1 MTNSK
6 MSLWSLVSDM
16 PPELFSGLFE
26 EFPRSLRCL
35 LGDWLENQPWEFIN
49 SSDTFCAVLADRLLS
64 AMVERLQD
72 LANKN
77 CQTGP
82 MLQVIANIENRYR
95 REPLQL
101 VGPIKR
107 ILEGEQAAAQQ
118 FQNVALFI
126 QRQREELRFIFSLQK
141 LQYRVQEIQ
150 ALRESLNQMNGNARV
165 PLQLNLQFSP
175 QENLQESS
183 LQNLQNLFLKTAN
196 ELEGAK
202 KMVLMRLMIWKRQQ
216 QLAGNGTPFDED
228 LAPLQK
234 RFESLV
240 DICFQ
245 LRLQLVASETELSSE
260 LQERLDNVF
269 SSLVKNSF
277 LVDKQPL
284 QVLKTQTKFQATTR
298 FLLGPQLLKSPHSFT
313 VTADIVTEKQA
324 RELATSHL
332 ETVLSENTGEI
343 QNNTAPLE
351 TNATSNACCALF
363 KNMLLKKIKRCD
375 RKSTESVTEEKCA
388 ILFSA
393 SVSLGPNK
401 TIFRLQA
408 LSLPIVVIVHGN
420 QENNAKATILW
431 DNAFAAANRIPF
443 MVAERVSWESMCETL
458 NQKFMAEVETTKGL
472 LKEHYY
478 FLAQKIFGD
487 SNASPEE
494 FQKRQVSW
502 SQFNKEILPGRGFTF
517 WQWFDGILYLT
528 KKHLKDYW
536 SDRLIMGFISKQYVF
551 SCLSNAPAGT
561 FLLRFSD
568 SEIGGISIAYVT
580 YAPDGSTQVENIQ
593 PFTTKQLIICNLA
606 DCVLDLPQLEILY
619 PDRPKHEAFKRVDP
633 PKKNKEYQPAKMKM
647 TVDVPCSFAGSLSH
661 TPGGSTSN
669 LSMNPGIPSGPAYD
683 PHLMI
688 AQPMGMSSS
697 ISTTYGSPNLLPE
710 LMGCPYSLGSSS
722 PLGSVDAYLMPHDVE
737 MPLDCS
743 HSENSTSYV
752 RDLSFPVLPNLIRVP
767 ENISP
772 PSDEELAHLLHPE
785 SEMNRY
791 HQNLG

>member
-1 MTNSK
+1 

-82 MLQVIANIENRYR
+82 MLQVIANIEVCR
-95 REPLQL
+95 RLMPAEKVTRTFPTGQL
-101 VGPIKR
+101 VADGSVVGGSSLMGTHSNIFFAWFPFSETITLFCGTSDLCLNSICCLLHACQPIC
-107 ILEGEQAAAQQ
+107 LL
-118 FQNVALFI
+118 FQ
-126 QRQREELRFIFSLQK
+126 
-141 LQYRVQEIQ
+141 
-150 ALRESLNQMNGNARV
+150 
-165 PLQLNLQFSP
+165 
-175 QENLQESS
+175 S
-183 LQNLQNLFLKTAN
+183 LQNLQNLFLKAAN

-245 LRLQLVASETELSSE
+245 LRLQLVASEIELSSE

-536 SDRLIMGFISKQYVF
+536 SDRLIVGFISKQYVF
-551 SCLSNAPAGT
+551 SCLSNAPPGT

-619 PDRPKHEAFKRVDP
+619 PDRPKHEAFRRGGVGRGLA
-633 PKKNKEYQPAKMKM
+633 EVFCFCFAEQLSS
-647 TVDVPCSFAGSLSH
+647 TVGAHSGVPGAREQWVVSPLLLGQVSHPFAVSTFWPCSLCPSCLGLSLGALGPLEH
-661 TPGGSTSN
+661 PIF
-669 LSMNPGIPSGPAYD
+669 NPSVLEVVGLCAVS
-683 PHLMI
+683 PHLLLT
-688 AQPMGMSSS
+688 SSC
-697 ISTTYGSPNLLPE
+697 GNDP
-710 LMGCPYSLGSSS
+710 
-722 PLGSVDAYLMPHDVE
+722 AA
-737 MPLDCS
+737 
-743 HSENSTSYV
+743 
-752 RDLSFPVLPNLIRVP
+752 LSFSLF
-767 ENISP
+767 P
-772 PSDEELAHLLHPE
+772 PR
-785 SEMNRY
+785 MCK
-791 HQNLG
+791 G